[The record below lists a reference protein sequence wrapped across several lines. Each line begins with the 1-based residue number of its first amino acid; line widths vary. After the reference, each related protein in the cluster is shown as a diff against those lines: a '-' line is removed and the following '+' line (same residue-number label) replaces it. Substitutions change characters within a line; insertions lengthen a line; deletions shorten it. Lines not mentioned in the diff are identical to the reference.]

1 MTVQDL
7 IEELLEIVEAKP
19 ELTGAQ
25 VIDREGSVI
34 DFVYHD
40 GSGLHIEPNPGD
52 DERRAD
58 DEYFRTGTRYPGQ

>member
-34 DFVYHD
+34 AFTYHD
-40 GSGLHIEPNPGD
+40 ADGLHVEPNPGG
-52 DERRAD
+52 DE
-58 DEYFRTGTRYPGQ
+58 